1 MRRVLVI
8 DDELARPG
16 SAELFRREYQLPG
29 VTYEFCGTL
38 EHATRLQY
46 WNFAL
51 VLLDIRFEGQG
62 DEYGI
67 TLLEE
72 IRARAPGLP
81 VVMLSS
87 RTTPEILIRC
97 WDKGAQAYIVK
108 WTSNRSFQFDL
119 TEKIQRFAR
128 YLPSQAI
135 IGESLV
141 IRNLR
146 ETITTLSGYDIS
158 VLITGESGTGK
169 ELVARAL
176 HEHGK
181 RKNRS
186 FVAVNSAA
194 IPSTLLESEMF
205 GHVKGAFTGA
215 YDRRGKVEEADGGTL
230 FLDEIADLPLEL
242 QVKLLRLLDT
252 GEYVRVGENNPRR
265 ADIRIVAATNRN
277 LEDQVAQ
284 KYFREDLFFRLNG
297 FSIKAPSLRDH
308 AEDLPL
314 LAEHLL
320 ELFKTA
326 NPNKSQVVSFSPD
339 CMKALQA
346 YPWPGNVRE
355 LKNTVERAVILTT
368 GSVVERYNLPD
379 NVCKVISAG
388 VPVVEHLMVT
398 SSEILP
404 DDPLLWPQKRLQSE
418 IHLCLEAK
426 RRIIGY
432 KGKYWKAEFMRLM
445 FPECKAS
452 NAKGF
457 DDFIRRLTKGPWG
470 NPQWDHDS
478 IEIRSLVE

>member
-1 MRRVLVI
+1 MKRVLII

-16 SAELFRREYQLPG
+16 SGELFKREYPITG
-29 VTYEFCGTL
+29 VAYEFCGTL
-38 EHATRLQY
+38 EEANRLQY
-46 WNFAL
+46 WNYAL
-51 VLLDIRFEGQG
+51 VLLDIRFEGLG

-67 TLLEE
+67 TLLEL
-72 IRARAPGLP
+72 IRERTPSLP

-108 WTSNRSFQFDL
+108 WTSNQSFHYELVQ
-119 TEKIQRFAR
+119 KVQRYAR
-128 YLPSQAI
+128 YLPNQAI
-135 IGESLV
+135 IGESSA

-146 ETITTLSGYDIS
+146 ETISTLSGYDIS
-158 VLITGESGTGK
+158 VLVTGESGTGK

-176 HEHGK
+176 HEQGK
-181 RKNRS
+181 RKSRS

-215 YDRRGKVEEADGGTL
+215 TDRRGKVEEADGGTL
-230 FLDEIADLPLEL
+230 FLDEIADLPLEM

-252 GEYVRVGENNPRR
+252 GEYVRVGENKPRHT
-265 ADIRIVAATNRN
+265 DIRIVAATNQS

-284 KYFREDLFFRLNG
+284 KNFREDLFFRLNG
-297 FSIKAPSLRDH
+297 FSIKAPSLRQHLD
-308 AEDLPL
+308 DLPL
-314 LAEHLL
+314 LAEHFL
-320 ELFKTA
+320 ELFKNT
-326 NPNKSQVVSFSPD
+326 NPQKNSVVSFSSG
-339 CMKALQA
+339 CIKAMQA

-355 LKNTVERAVILTT
+355 LRNAVERAVILTT
-368 GSVVERYNLPD
+368 ATVVELHTLPD
-379 NVCKVISAG
+379 NIYQGISH
-388 VPVVEHLMVT
+388 VSRVEPFAIT
-398 SSEILP
+398 STEELPADPSSWSQTRILA
-404 DDPLLWPQKRLQSE
+404 E

-426 RRIIGY
+426 RRIKEY

-457 DDFIRRLTKGPWG
+457 DDFIRRLTKSPWG
-470 NPQWDHDS
+470 NPRWGNDS
-478 IEIRSLVE
+478 IEIKSLVE